1 MLPKFSAFPGVAGPI
16 GPVVTIVIDGY
27 GLAGNETGN
36 AIAAARKP
44 TLDRLFAR
52 YPNVRLRAHGTA
64 VGMPSDDDMG
74 NSEVGHNAMGAGQVY
89 AQGAARVADAIA
101 SGSIWAGQAWREIV
115 SGAKSGRGVIHF
127 IGLFSDGNVHSH
139 IDHLKALVVRAKEEG
154 IRTVRIHALLDGRD
168 VPETSALDYVEPF
181 EFFLSA
187 LDNDGFDARIASG
200 GGRQNITMDRYEANW
215 AMVDKGW
222 RTHVLGE
229 GNRFPDCATAIKALR
244 EKHPGTIDQDLPPF
258 VIAADGKPVGTVEDG
273 DAVVFFNFRGDR
285 AIEISRAFEEA
296 GFDKFD
302 RVRWPKV
309 TYAGM
314 LQYDGDLKIP
324 KRFLVDPPAIRD
336 TTGEWFARS
345 GIKQFACSETQKFG
359 HVTYFWNGNRSGK
372 FDGETWQEV
381 PSDVVPFEQRPWM
394 KAAEITDAMIAALR
408 SGQYRTLRCNYA
420 NGDMVGH
427 TGNFRAATMAIEAVD
442 LALGR
447 LLAAVDAAGGVALVT
462 ADHGNADE
470 MFEIDKKTGQ
480 PKTNK
485 DGSFKAKT
493 AHTLNPVP
501 LILYD
506 NVTGGRLGLR
516 QTETAGLSNI
526 AATTANLLGFE
537 KHPSWDESLL
547 TVKRVR
553 RSGSPG
559 CNRAAAPDRPGSLDG
574 AIRNGTPND
583 FARLRKCWAPP
594 NPSLCSGPPLCG
606 VLRPSGWSALAGRH
620 RLERVCFNGQ
630 AAGRFAPQ
638 LQALGFATLILPST
652 SPANASWSFERKLAA
667 WRAALGLAQDSRKRP
682 AS

>member
-1 MLPKFSAFPGVAGPI
+1 MNMLPKFSAFPGVAGP
-16 GPVVTIVIDGY
+16 VVTIIIDGF
-27 GLAGNETGN
+27 GLSKNEIGN

-44 TLDRLFAR
+44 TLDRLFAN
-52 YPNVRLRAHGTA
+52 YPNVRLRAHGKA
-64 VGMPSDDDMG
+64 VGMPSDGDMG
-74 NSEVGHNAMGAGQVY
+74 NSEVGHNAIGAGQVY
-89 AQGAARVADAIA
+89 AQGAALVADAIA
-101 SGSIWAGQAWREIV
+101 TGSIWTGQAWKDV
-115 SGAKSGRGVIHF
+115 VAGAKAGRGVVHF
-127 IGLFSDGNVHSH
+127 LGLFSDGNVHSH

-154 IRTVRIHALLDGRD
+154 VRTVRIHVLLDGRD

-181 EFFLSA
+181 EAFLSGLRTA
-187 LDNDGFDARIASG
+187 DFDVRIASG

-215 AMVDKGW
+215 AMVGKGW
-222 RTHVLGE
+222 HVHVLGE
-229 GNRFPDCATAIKALR
+229 GDQFADCATAIKALR
-244 EKHPGTIDQDLPPF
+244 EKYPDTIDQDLPPF
-258 VIAADGKPVGTVEDG
+258 VIAAGGQPVGTIEDG
-273 DAVVFFNFRGDR
+273 DSVVFFNFRGDR
-285 AIEISRAFEEA
+285 AIEISRSFEEA
-296 GFDKFD
+296 AFDKFD
-302 RVRWPKV
+302 RVRFPQV

-324 KRFLVDPPAIRD
+324 KRFLVAPPAIRD
-336 TTGEWFARS
+336 TTGEWFAKS
-345 GIKQFACSETQKFG
+345 GIRQFACSETQKFG

-372 FDGETWQEV
+372 FEGETWQEV

-394 KAAEITDAMIAALR
+394 KAAEITDAMIAALQ

-470 MFEIDKKTGQ
+470 MVEIDKKSGQ

-506 NVTGGRLGLR
+506 NVTGGKLSLQ
-516 QTETAGLSNI
+516 QTDTAGLSNL

-547 TVKRVR
+547 VVK
-553 RSGSPG
+553 
-559 CNRAAAPDRPGSLDG
+559 
-574 AIRNGTPND
+574 
-583 FARLRKCWAPP
+583 
-594 NPSLCSGPPLCG
+594 
-606 VLRPSGWSALAGRH
+606 
-620 RLERVCFNGQ
+620 
-630 AAGRFAPQ
+630 
-638 LQALGFATLILPST
+638 
-652 SPANASWSFERKLAA
+652 
-667 WRAALGLAQDSRKRP
+667 
-682 AS
+682 